1 MQDKEEKYED
11 AQTSHAALFSM
22 SPLSSSSSTFLSSQE
37 TDLQETDASCVI
49 ASSSQD
55 SPKLITK
62 TGSTSKWWKFYKVY
76 HPQHFRDHPDLQN
89 KAVCINCN
97 MNLNV
102 ENGLRGL
109 SSHLKYM
116 HQELYQQVQNPEL
129 TSSASQSSTSIG
141 IDQVLKAC
149 KRQTGKERKGDILAA
164 TAAWVI
170 EENQPLNATSK
181 KAFRCMIEMVE
192 KKCPV
197 L

>member
-1 MQDKEEKYED
+1 MSQESNIPLQGQEQKDED
-11 AQTSHAALFSM
+11 APTSGAASFSM
-22 SPLSSSSSTFLSSQE
+22 LSPLSSSSRTFLSSQE
-37 TDLQETDASCVI
+37 MDSPETDASCIIV
-49 ASSSQD
+49 SSSRD
-55 SPKLITK
+55 SLKLITK

-109 SSHLKYM
+109 ISHLKHV

-129 TSSASQSSTSIG
+129 SCSASQSSASVG
-141 IDQVLKAC
+141 IDKLLKAR
-149 KRQTGKERKGDILAA
+149 KRQTGKERKQDILVA
-164 TAAWVI
+164 TIAWVI

-181 KAFRCMIEMVE
+181 KAF
-192 KKCPV
+192 
-197 L
+197 